1 MAFKDAAP
9 FKKKGNK
16 MEEKGAPEEKGA
28 KKGGFKEAQKNAKK
42 KCGKGKC

>member
-9 FKKKGNK
+9 FKKKGDK
-16 MEEKGAPEEKGA
+16 MEEKGAPEE